1 MCFSFGVPA
10 ESIFGGAFIRVPAES
25 IFGGAFIRGPRR
37 KYFRWGRSAS
47 NCVKAPSA
55 QGSPRK
61 IRKDFAWGKFSGS
74 PPKVFSVGLS
84 FGVPAESIFGGADR
98 RVTASKLLPR
108 RGPRGKSVR
117 ILRGVNFRGPRRI
130 SAGNLVGYYFSGSP
144 PNFRRKFGGV
154 NFRGPRR
161 ISAGNFVGYYFSGSP
176 QQFPQEI
183 LWGITPARRL
193 SR

>member
-1 MCFSFGVPA
+1 MQKGRLPA
-10 ESIFGGAFIRVPAES
+10 TFLRV
-25 IFGGAFIRGPRR
+25 FLIRGPRR
-37 KYFRWGRSAS
+37 KYFRWG
-47 NCVKAPSA
+47 
-55 QGSPRK
+55 
-61 IRKDFAWGKFSGS
+61 FHSGS

-144 PNFRRKFGGV
+144 QQFPQEIWWGIT
-154 NFRGPRR
+154 FRGPRR
-161 ISAGNFVGYYFSGSP
+161 ISAGNFVGYYFSGSL